1 MVKSV
6 WDADAKLDE
15 VASGFDFLWEVNPI
29 NPEQLW
35 RDFRSSRFEKLPTL
49 RYRPLS
55 VDPSLS
61 KRALYAIH
69 LERIEDPTIAHLL
82 RQKQQEL
89 DRKITMLGDRGSR
102 AFLLGSQQL
111 YGCVSPSLLTTA
123 EKILE
128 RVPVRIRAE
137 TPRGS
142 LRPEEFL
149 ALVYDELAYYKK
161 QWDGFDATVIESPD
175 VLSGVMVSRGRL
187 LVSTGTRIQTG
198 RANALIQHEVG
209 THQLTFFNG
218 KAQRL
223 TQLRTGLA
231 GYSEFQ
237 EGLAVLS
244 EYLVGGLTASRLRT
258 LAGRVIGAK
267 MLMDG
272 ADFIE
277 LFRHLCRYGFA
288 QRAAFNLTLRL
299 VRGGGLTKDMI
310 YLRGLISVLDFLKEE
325 EPLETLFL
333 GKIAAEHIPLIR
345 ELLARGILVQPKVMP
360 RYLESQEAQERLA
373 RLRKG
378 VDVLDLLAK
387 E

>member
-1 MVKSV
+1 
-6 WDADAKLDE
+6 
-15 VASGFDFLWEVNPI
+15 
-29 NPEQLW
+29 
-35 RDFRSSRFEKLPTL
+35 
-49 RYRPLS
+49 
-55 VDPSLS
+55 
-61 KRALYAIH
+61 
-69 LERIEDPTIAHLL
+69 
-82 RQKQQEL
+82 
-89 DRKITMLGDRGSR
+89 
-102 AFLLGSQQL
+102 
-111 YGCVSPSLLTTA
+111 
-123 EKILE
+123 
-128 RVPVRIRAE
+128 
-137 TPRGS
+137 
-142 LRPEEFL
+142 
-149 ALVYDELAYYKK
+149 
-161 QWDGFDATVIESPD
+161 
-175 VLSGVMVSRGRL
+175 
-187 LVSTGTRIQTG
+187 
-198 RANALIQHEVG
+198 
-209 THQLTFFNG
+209 
-218 KAQRL
+218 
-223 TQLRTGLA
+223 
-231 GYSEFQ
+231 
-237 EGLAVLS
+237 
-244 EYLVGGLTASRLRT
+244 
-258 LAGRVIGAK
+258 